1 MGTGSLG
8 WAILDDERLEN
19 APYGEDAP
27 NPIDCGVIVFPEG
40 MERDERNNLS
50 SPAAERRKKRAA
62 RRLILRRKRRKMRT
76 LGVLIEAGMCPLSRE
91 GLAAWKNG
99 HYPIE
104 DKAFMAWLAS
114 TPEQNPYVDR
124 KRAAEGRVDPL
135 CLGRALY
142 HIAQRRGF
150 KSSKKEQMQ
159 ELLQEEVL
167 AEGGKKP
174 SKKKEASEA
183 TQTKQA
189 IDALSKEM
197 GERTLGQYFYDCF
210 QNGDKIRGRRTGRLE
225 HYEKEFKVIMAR
237 QGYDETSELYKD
249 LHFAIFFQRP
259 LRIQR
264 HLVGWCTLDKGKP
277 YLDRSNP
284 ERPVER
290 TKRRYRRCL
299 ISHPDFE
306 YFRALCFLNNLR
318 LSDTAPQRGG
328 DRLGRDEGHVPT
340 PEERAFLLEKLTRK
354 TACKVKDILPKKHWS
369 NYRPSDD
376 APHMEVRARLSA
388 LEIPASDW
396 QTAFNALIDFDDPQ
410 YLLEWAKKRYAFD
423 DKQARAFVCIN
434 PSTDRAQYSLHAIR
448 RILPYLEQ
456 GMGLRKAIFCANLD
470 LVIPDFEV
478 NRKAVLEGLTMCEAA
493 YAEQKERRKTDPR
506 IRVQPLEGFHY
517 RTYLEKTWG
526 MKPEDYARLYVDIL
540 EPDTENKI
548 LPPVDLGSIRNPLA
562 CRALTVL
569 RRLINTLRAEGK
581 IDADTHINIELARNV
596 NSANECRAIEK
607 FQLKKRDERA
617 TARKDLAE
625 KLLENGVQV
634 AITDELLMRYQLWKE
649 QDESCP
655 YTGCKIGFKQM
666 LTECDIEH
674 TIPRARGGTD
684 AWENLTLC
692 DLHYNRNIKKNR
704 LPSECP
710 NATEAWCDPE
720 TGKEYPALFN
730 GKVLTTWC
738 AKLKADGQELERKKP
753 RRGTDPEAY
762 ANARQTYLQLQMEY
776 RLLKRKVD
784 AFSLTAD
791 CVNENGFIPR
801 QMVDTGIMTRHAVR
815 FLKCRYPHV
824 HTTNGSA
831 TAYARKAWG
840 IQAEDEVKD
849 RSDHIHHA
857 VDAAVIAAL
866 DTRRFQEICIALGK
880 ARYDSTLTCPPP
892 YPNFS
897 TLIHQATEA
906 ILIRHLPTNRIVH
919 PFGRNGVR
927 GSLHKDTLYGRI
939 LVDGKP
945 TLVVR
950 KILSDAKN
958 PEELRKWADCAADRT
973 IGACLR
979 KQLDAYIAQGVPQKQ
994 LPLQPYWLRP
1004 PMEGRPG
1011 IPIRKIR
1018 VCLMKTQEKKLSSAL
1033 LGELDQWARTA
1044 ADIDEGNAL
1053 AAQLRAYRAQ
1063 GCKEN
1068 ELPTKPYIRADG
1080 NTPMTAIKV
1089 RKGDDKGPTE
1099 LRSQAFGGTPVLVS
1113 GETQLRLNLTLNAK
1127 GRIIPEAVS
1136 VLKAT
1141 RNKTGARAALPCAIF
1156 PGTLILIYRD
1166 TPDELYRLPKL
1177 QLAKR
1182 LYVVRKFKKDGRLT
1196 LWKHREATRATELE
1210 KELVAAG
1217 KNKEGASSLNFD
1229 TPERLLFIS
1238 LSTYLNHILIEN
1250 VHFRLTLDGQI
1261 EWLSH
1266 D

>member
-1 MGTGSLG
+1 MKRLGIDLGTGSLG

-40 MERDERNNLS
+40 VNREKSGALT

-91 GLAAWKNG
+91 GLAAWKDG

-114 TPEQNPYVDR
+114 TPEQNPYADR

-210 QNGDKIRGRRTGRLE
+210 QNGDKIRRRKTGRLE
-225 HYEKEFKVIMAR
+225 HYEKEFNVIMVR
-237 QGYDETSELYKD
+237 QGIAED
-249 LHFAIFFQRP
+249 LREQLHSAIFFQRP

-290 TKRRYRRCL
+290 IKRRYRRCL

-318 LSDTAPQRGG
+318 LSDGAPQRGG
-328 DRLGRDEGHVPT
+328 DRLGRDEGHAPT

-369 NYRPSDD
+369 NYRPGDD

-493 YAEQKERRKTDPR
+493 YAEQKERRKIDPR

-526 MKPEDYARLYVDIL
+526 VDKEAYKKFYVDTS
-540 EPDTENKI
+540 ETDTENKV
-548 LPPVDLGSIRNPLA
+548 LPPVDLGAIRNPLV

-569 RRLINTLRAEGK
+569 RRLVNTLRAEGK
-581 IDADTHINIELARNV
+581 IDADTRIQIELARTV
-596 NSANECRAIEK
+596 SSANECRAIERY
-607 FQLKKRDERA
+607 QQERHKL
-617 TARKDLAE
+617 RAE
-625 KLLENGVQV
+625 ALENLANALQKQRIHV
-634 AITDELLMRYQLWKE
+634 AITEELLTRYMLWKE
-649 QDESCP
+649 QGEWCA
-655 YTGCKIGFKQM
+655 YTGQVISFGQM
-666 LTECDIEH
+666 LNDCDIEH
-674 TIPRARGGTD
+674 TVPRSRGGTN

-692 DLHYNRNIKKNR
+692 FIHYNRDIKKNL

-710 NATEAWCDPE
+710 NATAPWVDPE
-720 TGKEYPALFN
+720 TKQEYPALLE
-730 GKVLTTWC
+730 GKVLRQWIE
-738 AKLKADGQELERKKP
+738 KLEADGKILERKKP
-753 RRGTDPEAY
+753 RRGTDPVAY
-762 ANARQTYLQLQMEY
+762 AEARQDYLMRKMKY
-776 RLLKRKVD
+776 DLLRRKVSAFTLSAERVND
-784 AFSLTAD
+784 A
-791 CVNENGFIPR
+791 GFMPR
-801 QMVDTGIMTRHAVR
+801 QMVDTGIMTSRAVS
-815 FLKCRYPHV
+815 FLKTRYLHV
-824 HTTNGSA
+824 FTTNGA
-831 TAYARKAWG
+831 VTAFARKAWG
-840 IQAEDEVKD
+840 IQAEGEAKD

-857 VDAAVIAAL
+857 IDAIVIAAL
-866 DTRRFQEICIALGK
+866 DARRFQDICIALAK
-880 ARYDSTLTCPPP
+880 VSKWLPATCPPP
-892 YPNFS
+892 YRNFDRMVY
-897 TLIHQATEA
+897 QAVEA
-906 ILIRHLPTNRIVH
+906 ILVRHLPQNKQTH
-919 PFGRNGVR
+919 PFGHNGIR
-927 GSLHKDTLYGRI
+927 GSLHNDTLYGRI
-939 LVDGKP
+939 SINGIPTVVQRKTLAGASLKELNTWAETAVDGAIRKALRAQIDAALAKGIPEKQISAQTFWLKP
-945 TLVVR
+945 PTGTF
-950 KILSDAKN
+950 A
-958 PEELRKWADCAADRT
+958 
-973 IGACLR
+973 
-979 KQLDAYIAQGVPQKQ
+979 
-994 LPLQPYWLRP
+994 
-1004 PMEGRPG
+1004 G

-1018 VCLMKTQEKKLSSAL
+1018 IPAGVK
-1033 LGELDQWARTA
+1033 
-1044 ADIDEGNAL
+1044 N
-1053 AAQLRAYRAQ
+1053 
-1063 GCKEN
+1063 
-1068 ELPTKPYIRADG
+1068 
-1080 NTPMTAIKV
+1080 
-1089 RKGDDKGPTE
+1089 PTE
-1099 LRSQAFGGTPVLVS
+1099 LRQQVFGGTPVLVS
-1113 GETQLRLNLTLNAK
+1113 GGDQICLGFQVETHGQLQPNPISLLR
-1127 GRIIPEAVS
+1127 AVS
-1136 VLKAT
+1136 T
-1141 RNKTGARAALPCAIF
+1141 EKTIPTAPIYF
-1156 PGTLILIYRD
+1156 TISPGTMLLIYRE
-1166 TPDELYRLPKL
+1166 TPDEMQSLSPVELS
-1177 QLAKR
+1177 KR
-1182 LYVVRKFKKDGRLT
+1182 LYVVRKFEDSKLT
-1196 LWKHREATRATELE
+1196 MRFHREARRAGDLGDD
-1210 KELVAAG
+1210 LRAAG
-1217 KNKEGASSLNFD
+1217 KPEKGVSKFNFD
-1229 TPERLLFIS
+1229 EPERLLRVAP
-1238 LSTYLNHILIEN
+1238 STYLNHIMVEN
-1250 VHFRLTLDGQI
+1250 KHFRLTLDGQI
-1261 EWLSH
+1261 EWMNH